1 MQKPVM
7 GLIVVMSLGTI
18 NFADATYVIRL
29 KNGNEY
35 VTNRYWHEGAQV
47 LFDTYGGI
55 FGIDKAF
62 VGKIEKTDQVIHFT
76 SATPQDPAEKIQPEA
91 AKETTDKKA
100 TIQETEKKPK
110 EPNDPIVGE
119 LDRLKE
125 KSKEVD
131 GMLTSEIR
139 ELLNQ
144 ITAFRT
150 KLIKDSKLFIEYSQE
165 VNDIFNLSNSVEASL
180 RSRTN

>member
-1 MQKPVM
+1 
-7 GLIVVMSLGTI
+7 MSLGTI
-18 NFADATYVIRL
+18 NFADATYVIKL

-35 VTNRYWHEGAQV
+35 VTNRYWHEGTQV
-47 LFDTYGGI
+47 LFDAEGGI
-55 FGIDKAF
+55 FGVDQAF
-62 VGKIEKTDQVIHFT
+62 VNKIENTDKVIRVA
-76 SATPQDPAEKIQPEA
+76 SAARQDPSDKFQTET
-91 AKETTDKKA
+91 AKETMNKEANT
-100 TIQETEKKPK
+100 QEPKKKPK
-110 EPNDPIVGE
+110 EPDDPIVGE

-139 ELLNQ
+139 ELLDQ
-144 ITAFRT
+144 ITALRT
-150 KLIKDSKLFIEYSQE
+150 KLVKDSKLFIEYSQE